1 MSERVLMND
10 CRSIIR
16 EFLQSLKER
25 QSEFNDSFYGD
36 VVVEDS
42 EKSASPAN
50 GFERFRY
57 APFDVDEGSAE
68 EPSETPSDRNPCDSS
83 TTGSAAAAT
92 TAKIPPSFVWTKRIV
107 RVRGYG
113 KQSRM
118 FLLPRGST
126 DGRGTPLQTP
136 DYTSVAAK
144 RRRTNI
150 PKQLADERTG
160 EEEKRK
166 STRARER
173 YQQKVVDKAEIRDE
187 IITLIS

>member
-1 MSERVLMND
+1 MND

-25 QSEFNDSFYGD
+25 QSEFNDSFYADAD
-36 VVVEDS
+36 VVVEDP
-42 EKSASPAN
+42 EKSASPAD

-57 APFDVDEGSAE
+57 APFDVEGSFE
-68 EPSETPSDRNPCDSS
+68 EPETTSDQPPFDSP
-83 TTGSAAAAT
+83 TGSAAA
-92 TAKIPPSFVWTKRIV
+92 TAKIPPAFVWTKRIV

-118 FLLPRGST
+118 CLLPRGSADSREKT
-126 DGRGTPLQTP
+126 LQTP

-144 RRRTNI
+144 RRRTTL
-150 PKQLADERTG
+150 PKQVADE
-160 EEEKRK
+160 EEREKRK
-166 STRARER
+166 STRAKER
-173 YQQKVVDKAEIRDE
+173 YLQKVVDKSARENPAEIRDE